1 MAESNS
7 PFGPIPDGD
16 DDFVNTLEG
25 LLRRLRE
32 RARRKKV
39 LMFSLT
45 PSERLS
51 NALSQSSD
59 LTSTL
64 ENVHNLNL
72 QEGPPIHAKETNI
85 PPSTEGG
92 VGRLWTEDFLFEHL
106 EFLHAHSP
114 IANDAASSGIV
125 NAFVYLALDIVNT
138 RTDWS
143 TGVAESDAKMTEA
156 RVVPTTLTTSQMP

>member
-32 RARRKKV
+32 RARRKK
-39 LMFSLT
+39 
-45 PSERLS
+45 
-51 NALSQSSD
+51 SSD

-114 IANDAASSGIV
+114 IAVRMTLRPVVSSTPSCIWLWISSTRVRIGRLASPSP
-125 NAFVYLALDIVNT
+125 T
-138 RTDWS
+138 R
-143 TGVAESDAKMTEA
+143 
-156 RVVPTTLTTSQMP
+156 R